1 MSNRDEMSSS
11 DTPRLV
17 LITGLSGSGKSAAA
31 KAFEDLGY
39 HCVDNLPLPLL
50 REFLADPFGLV
61 DGCRRI
67 VVVTDVRAPGFAAEL
82 PRLVGEIDQR
92 NMALTLL
99 FLEASDELLLRR
111 FTESRRPH
119 PLAAARPLLD
129 GIREEREILAE
140 LRGVADL
147 VFDTTEWS
155 VHDLRD
161 RLYFEFGTDPETGC
175 EMVVSV
181 VSFGFKFGIPYGTD
195 TLFDVRYLPNPY
207 FVEGLREMSGLDP
220 EVRSFLASQEEFHE
234 LVDRLSDLLL
244 YLLPR
249 YQRENRRYTSVAIG
263 CTGGKH
269 RSVAVAEAVAARILK
284 QGWRHRLIHRDI
296 GRSSGPEEVP
306 RG

>member
-1 MSNRDEMSSS
+1 MPNPEEKSHHDI
-11 DTPRLV
+11 PRLV

-50 REFLADPFGLV
+50 RQFLADPFGLV

-67 VVVTDVRAPGFAAEL
+67 VVVTDVRAPGFAREF
-82 PRLVGEIDQR
+82 PRLVREIDR
-92 NMALTLL
+92 HAMALTLL

-119 PLAAARPLLD
+119 PLAVARRLID

-155 VHDLRD
+155 IHDLRD
-161 RLYFEFGTDPETGC
+161 RLYFEFGTDPETGS
-175 EMVVSV
+175 EMVVSL

-207 FVEGLREMSGLDP
+207 FVDGLREKSGLDP
-220 EVRSFLASQEEFHE
+220 AVRSFLSGKDEFHE
-234 LVDRLSDLLL
+234 LVRRISDLLL

-249 YQRENRRYTSVAIG
+249 YHRENRRYTSVAIG

-269 RSVAVAEAVAARILK
+269 RSVAVVEAVAARLLEE
-284 QGWRHRLIHRDI
+284 GWQHRLIHRDI
-296 GRSSGPEEVP
+296 GRSEPPEVP
-306 RG
+306 KG